1 MERTLHVRRVRALL
15 RTSPV
20 VAILGA
26 RQVGKTTL
34 ARQIGAADGGTVTR
48 FDLEN
53 PIDRARLADPMLAL
67 AGLKGLVILDEVQ
80 HAPELFQ
87 VLRVLADRPRRPARF
102 VVLGSA
108 SPTLLRQSSESLA
121 GRIAHYELGGFT
133 LEELPGSKLDLL
145 WRRGGFPRSY
155 LARTEAESVRWRDD
169 FIATFL
175 GRDLPQLGIRVAA
188 ATLERFWAMLA
199 HYHGQ
204 TWNSSEL
211 ARAFGV
217 SDTTVRHYLDILTST
232 YVVRQL
238 PPWHENLAKRQV
250 KAPKVYLCDSGL
262 LHSLLRLPDIES
274 LLRHPKIGA
283 SWEGFALAQVEARLG
298 VRRGESHFWATHGGA
313 ELDLLVVRG
322 RRRLGFEFKRATA
335 PTVTASMRIAMEDLS
350 LERLDVVHAG
360 EKTWNMAPRI
370 RAIALS
376 RLQEDVD
383 ALK

>member
-1 MERTLHVRRVRALL
+1 MDRPLHVQRVRALL
-15 RTSPV
+15 RSNPV

-34 ARQIGAADGGTVTR
+34 ARQIGAAGGAAVTR
-48 FDLEN
+48 FDLES

-80 HAPELFQ
+80 HAPELFR

-102 VVLGSA
+102 IVLGSA
-108 SPTLLRQSSESLA
+108 SPELLRQSSESLA
-121 GRIAHYELGGFT
+121 GRVAHYELSGFT
-133 LEELPGSKLDLL
+133 LEELARSKWDRL
-145 WRRGGFPRSY
+145 WLRGGFPRSY

-211 ARAFGV
+211 GRAFGV

-262 LHSLLRLPDIES
+262 LHSLLRLPNIDS

-298 VRRGESHFWATHGGA
+298 VRRGESHFWGTHGGA
-313 ELDLLVVRG
+313 ELDLLVARG
-322 RRRLGFEFKRATA
+322 RQRLGFEFKRTSA
-335 PTVTASMRIAMEDLS
+335 PTVTVSMRTAMADLS
-350 LERLDVVHAG
+350 LDRLDVVHAG
-360 EKTWNMAPRI
+360 DRTWDMAPRM
-370 RAIALS
+370 RAVALS
-376 RLQEDVD
+376 RLLEDVHP
-383 ALK
+383 LK

>member
-1 MERTLHVRRVRALL
+1 MDRPLHVQRVRALL
-15 RTSPV
+15 RTNPV

-34 ARQIGAADGGTVTR
+34 AQQIGAAVGGAVTR
-48 FDLEN
+48 FDLES

-67 AGLKGLVILDEVQ
+67 AGLQGLVILDEVQ
-80 HAPELFQ
+80 HAPELFR

-108 SPTLLRQSSESLA
+108 SPELLRQSSESLA
-121 GRIAHYELGGFT
+121 GRVAHYELGGFT
-133 LEELPGSKLDLL
+133 LEELPGSKLDQL

-188 ATLERFWAMLA
+188 ATMERFWAMLA

-211 ARAFGV
+211 GRAFGV

-262 LHSLLRLPDIES
+262 LHSLLRLPNIDS

-298 VRRGESHFWATHGGA
+298 VRRGESHFWATHGGV
-313 ELDLLVVRG
+313 ELDLLVARG
-322 RRRLGFEFKRATA
+322 SKRLGFEFKRTTA
-335 PTVTASMRIAMEDLS
+335 PTVTASMRRAMQDLS

-360 EKTWNMAPRI
+360 DRTWNMAPRM
-370 RAIALS
+370 RAVALS
-376 RLQEDVD
+376 RLLEDVD

>member
-1 MERTLHVRRVRALL
+1 M
-15 RTSPV
+15 
-20 VAILGA
+20 
-26 RQVGKTTL
+26 
-34 ARQIGAADGGTVTR
+34 
-48 FDLEN
+48 
-53 PIDRARLADPMLAL
+53 
-67 AGLKGLVILDEVQ
+67 
-80 HAPELFQ
+80 
-87 VLRVLADRPRRPARF
+87 
-102 VVLGSA
+102 
-108 SPTLLRQSSESLA
+108 
-121 GRIAHYELGGFT
+121 
-133 LEELPGSKLDLL
+133 
-145 WRRGGFPRSY
+145 
-155 LARTEAESVRWRDD
+155 RWRDD

-188 ATLERFWAMLA
+188 TTLERFWAMLA

-217 SDTTVRHYLDILTST
+217 SDTTVRHYLDILTAT

-262 LHSLLRLPDIES
+262 LHSLLRLPDVES

-298 VRRGESHFWATHGGA
+298 VRRSESYFWATHGGA

-322 RRRLGFEFKRATA
+322 RKRLGFDFKRTMS
-335 PTVTASMRIAMEDLS
+335 PTVTPSMRSAMSGLS

-360 EKTWNMAPRI
+360 DRTWKMAPRM
-370 RAIALS
+370 RAVALS
-376 RLQEDVD
+376 RLREDVD
-383 ALK
+383 AL